1 MCNECTQICPAIKR
15 MAHVMKLWNFF
26 IFCVLCVPALAACG
40 TKERAFPGHTRD
52 QVWKAM
58 VQAAEDPR
66 YADWIV
72 VDNEVWRDDAAS
84 RIEIRRDVRR
94 DLMVAGSP
102 PRREEF
108 EWRFSASVTDATP
121 PSVEFS
127 TSTIVIPAHFWLQA
141 RHYLDEVERRLS
153 GMPLEKK
160 ATITQYSSTDSSRLP
175 DHAKP
180 FPVVAVSQSDANAP
194 PEIASPRSTQAAV
207 IEPPVSLEDLQ
218 VAPIAVAEPVVEVT
232 PTPVADPVAE
242 VAPTPV
248 TEPVAEPVVEVT
260 PTPVAEPVVEV
271 APIAVAEPVVEVAP
285 IPVAEPVVEVAPI
298 PVAQPVADP
307 EVEPVAEPVAE
318 PVVEVAPIPVAEPV
332 VEVAPIA
339 VAEPVVEVAPTPV
352 AEPIVEVA
360 PIPVAEPV
368 VEVAPIAVAEPVVEV
383 APIAVTEPVVEVAPI
398 PVAQPVADPEVE
410 PVAEPV
416 AEPVVEVAPIPVA
429 EPVVEVA
436 PIAVAEPVVEV
447 APTPV
452 AEPVVEDAPI
462 PDADEHRAP
471 ARQARLCL
479 SVLHR

>member
-1 MCNECTQICPAIKR
+1 
-15 MAHVMKLWNFF
+15 
-26 IFCVLCVPALAACG
+26 
-40 TKERAFPGHTRD
+40 
-52 QVWKAM
+52 
-58 VQAAEDPR
+58 
-66 YADWIV
+66 
-72 VDNEVWRDDAAS
+72 
-84 RIEIRRDVRR
+84 
-94 DLMVAGSP
+94 MVAGSP

-218 VAPIAVAEPVVEVT
+218 VAPIAVAEPV
-232 PTPVADPVAE
+232 
-242 VAPTPV
+242 
-248 TEPVAEPVVEVT
+248 AEPVVEVT

-271 APIAVAEPVVEVAP
+271 APIAVAEHV
-285 IPVAEPVVEVAPI
+285 
-298 PVAQPVADP
+298 D
-307 EVEPVAEPVAE
+307 EVE
-318 PVVEVAPIPVAEPV
+318 
-332 VEVAPIA
+332 
-339 VAEPVVEVAPTPV
+339 
-352 AEPIVEVA
+352 
-360 PIPVAEPV
+360 
-368 VEVAPIAVAEPVVEV
+368 
-383 APIAVTEPVVEVAPI
+383 PIAVTEPVVEVAPI

-429 EPVVEVA
+429 EPV
-436 PIAVAEPVVEV
+436 AEPVVEV

-452 AEPVVEDAPI
+452 AEPVVVAEPAAEPAPI
-462 PDADEHRAP
+462 PVVEPLAEPSPFEPPPMINNVSSPIPVSTP
-471 ARQARLCL
+471 ALKPIPEPDP
-479 SVLHR
+479 VEPPPFEPPPDP

>member
-1 MCNECTQICPAIKR
+1 MCNVCTRICPAIKR

-26 IFCVLCVPALAACG
+26 IFCVVCVPALAACG
-40 TKERAFPGHTRD
+40 TKERVFPGHTRD

-218 VAPIAVAEPVVEVT
+218 VAPIAVAEPVVEVA
-232 PTPVADPVAE
+232 PIAVAEPVVE

-248 TEPVAEPVVEVT
+248 AEPVAEPVVEVT

-271 APIAVAEPVVEVAP
+271 AP
-285 IPVAEPVVEVAPI
+285 
-298 PVAQPVADP
+298 
-307 EVEPVAEPVAE
+307 
-318 PVVEVAPIPVAEPV
+318 
-332 VEVAPIA
+332 
-339 VAEPVVEVAPTPV
+339 
-352 AEPIVEVA
+352 
-360 PIPVAEPV
+360 
-368 VEVAPIAVAEPVVEV
+368 
-383 APIAVTEPVVEVAPI
+383 
-398 PVAQPVADPEVE
+398 
-410 PVAEPV
+410 
-416 AEPVVEVAPIPVA
+416 
-429 EPVVEVA
+429 
-436 PIAVAEPVVEV
+436 
-447 APTPV
+447 TPV
-452 AEPVVEDAPI
+452 AEPVVVAEPAAEPAPI
-462 PDADEHRAP
+462 PVVEPLAEPSPFEPPPMINNVSSPVPAP
-471 ARQARLCL
+471 TPI
-479 SVLHR
+479 VKPIPEPDPVEPPPFEPPPDP

>member
-1 MCNECTQICPAIKR
+1 MCNVCTRICPAIKR

-26 IFCVLCVPALAACG
+26 IFCVVCVPALAACG
-40 TKERAFPGHTRD
+40 TKERVFPGHTRD

-218 VAPIAVAEPVVEVT
+218 VAPIAVAEPVVEV
-232 PTPVADPVAE
+232 
-242 VAPTPV
+242 
-248 TEPVAEPVVEVT
+248 
-260 PTPVAEPVVEV
+260 
-271 APIAVAEPVVEVAP
+271 
-285 IPVAEPVVEVAPI
+285 
-298 PVAQPVADP
+298 
-307 EVEPVAEPVAE
+307 
-318 PVVEVAPIPVAEPV
+318 
-332 VEVAPIA
+332 
-339 VAEPVVEVAPTPV
+339 
-352 AEPIVEVA
+352 
-360 PIPVAEPV
+360 
-368 VEVAPIAVAEPVVEV
+368 APIAVAEPVVEV
-383 APIAVTEPVVEVAPI
+383 APIA
-398 PVAQPVADPEVE
+398 
-410 PVAEPV
+410 
-416 AEPVVEVAPIPVA
+416 VA

-452 AEPVVEDAPI
+452 AEPVAEPVVEVTPTPVAEPVVEVAPTPVAEPVVVAEPAAEPAPI
-462 PDADEHRAP
+462 PVVEPLAEPSPFEPPPMINNVSSPVPAP
-471 ARQARLCL
+471 TPI
-479 SVLHR
+479 VKPIPEPDPVEPPPFEPPPDP